1 MINSNS
7 KNELTFSVLY
17 GLAIIL
23 SLALLIA
30 LVVPPESL
38 GFGF

>member
-1 MINSNS
+1 MTNSNS
-7 KNELTFSVLY
+7 KNELAFSVLY

-23 SLALLIA
+23 SFALLIA
-30 LVVPPESL
+30 LIIPPESL